1 MMAMIDGSGLPQYLM
16 YQLLLGN
23 LSRRQRNKYLQ
34 SIFIADLPSAF
45 ALINNPQKQITELQ
59 LTKGNTIVPLS
70 PSALPTVPLT
80 LSPAP
85 GLLISL
91 CTPAA
96 ATAEDVHACSEF
108 SVCELKL
115 VSAAHSA

>member
-1 MMAMIDGSGLPQYLM
+1 MMAMIDGPGLLQYLM
-16 YQLLLGN
+16 YQLPLGN
-23 LSRRQRNKYLQ
+23 LSRRQHNRYLQ
-34 SIFIADLPSAF
+34 NIFIADIPSAF
-45 ALINNPQKQITELQ
+45 ALINNPQKQIAELQ

-70 PSALPTVPLT
+70 PSALPAVPLT

-96 ATAEDVHACSEF
+96 ATRDA
-108 SVCELKL
+108 
-115 VSAAHSA
+115 